1 MNSNNCSGQ
10 NVSINVNL
18 SLKNETL
25 RMLIEMANDMG
36 ASLEDVISSIT
47 EDSVIDLERL
57 QDDLGIV
64 IIPEKC
70 SKCLSLGFIIKCGF
84 KSRTGYNG
92 AYMVYGIWHMN
103 VFHGMNFFVHQETG
117 KYLNHP
123 HWPKSLNFA
132 QKGMRFFCLILF
144 NRFFTLFYSV

>member
-25 RMLIEMANDMG
+25 RMLVEMANDMG
-36 ASLEDVISSIT
+36 ASLEDVISSVT

-70 SKCLSLGFIIKCGF
+70 SK
-84 KSRTGYNG
+84 
-92 AYMVYGIWHMN
+92 
-103 VFHGMNFFVHQETG
+103 ED
-117 KYLNHP
+117 
-123 HWPKSLNFA
+123 
-132 QKGMRFFCLILF
+132 LI
-144 NRFFTLFYSV
+144 NSIQ

>member
-1 MNSNNCSGQ
+1 MNSNNRSGK

-25 RMLIEMANDMG
+25 RMLVEMANDMG
-36 ASLEDVISSIT
+36 ASLEDVISSVT

-70 SKCLSLGFIIKCGF
+70 SKQDL
-84 KSRTGYNG
+84 
-92 AYMVYGIWHMN
+92 MN
-103 VFHGMNFFVHQETG
+103 SIQ
-117 KYLNHP
+117 
-123 HWPKSLNFA
+123 
-132 QKGMRFFCLILF
+132 
-144 NRFFTLFYSV
+144 

>member
-1 MNSNNCSGQ
+1 MNSNNWSGQ

-18 SLKNETL
+18 SLKDETL

-36 ASLEDVISSIT
+36 ASIEDVISSIT

-70 SKCLSLGFIIKCGF
+70 SK
-84 KSRTGYNG
+84 
-92 AYMVYGIWHMN
+92 
-103 VFHGMNFFVHQETG
+103 ED
-117 KYLNHP
+117 
-123 HWPKSLNFA
+123 
-132 QKGMRFFCLILF
+132 LI
-144 NRFFTLFYSV
+144 NSIN

>member
-18 SLKNETL
+18 SLKDETL
-25 RMLIEMANDMG
+25 RILIEMANDMG

-64 IIPEKC
+64 IIPERC
-70 SKCLSLGFIIKCGF
+70 SK
-84 KSRTGYNG
+84 
-92 AYMVYGIWHMN
+92 
-103 VFHGMNFFVHQETG
+103 QD
-117 KYLNHP
+117 
-123 HWPKSLNFA
+123 
-132 QKGMRFFCLILF
+132 LI
-144 NRFFTLFYSV
+144 NSIQ

>member
-18 SLKNETL
+18 SLKDETL

-57 QDDLGIV
+57 QDDLDII
-64 IIPEKC
+64 IIPERC
-70 SKCLSLGFIIKCGF
+70 SK
-84 KSRTGYNG
+84 
-92 AYMVYGIWHMN
+92 
-103 VFHGMNFFVHQETG
+103 QD
-117 KYLNHP
+117 
-123 HWPKSLNFA
+123 
-132 QKGMRFFCLILF
+132 LI
-144 NRFFTLFYSV
+144 NSMQ

>member
-10 NVSINVNL
+10 DVSINVNL

-36 ASLEDVISSIT
+36 ASLEDVISSVT

-64 IIPEKC
+64 IIPERC
-70 SKCLSLGFIIKCGF
+70 SK
-84 KSRTGYNG
+84 
-92 AYMVYGIWHMN
+92 
-103 VFHGMNFFVHQETG
+103 QD
-117 KYLNHP
+117 
-123 HWPKSLNFA
+123 
-132 QKGMRFFCLILF
+132 
-144 NRFFTLFYSV
+144 

>member
-1 MNSNNCSGQ
+1 MNSNNSSGQ

-57 QDDLGIV
+57 QDDLDIV
-64 IIPEKC
+64 IIPERC
-70 SKCLSLGFIIKCGF
+70 SK
-84 KSRTGYNG
+84 
-92 AYMVYGIWHMN
+92 
-103 VFHGMNFFVHQETG
+103 QD
-117 KYLNHP
+117 
-123 HWPKSLNFA
+123 
-132 QKGMRFFCLILF
+132 LI
-144 NRFFTLFYSV
+144 NSIQ

>member
-25 RMLIEMANDMG
+25 RILVEMANDMG

-70 SKCLSLGFIIKCGF
+70 SK
-84 KSRTGYNG
+84 
-92 AYMVYGIWHMN
+92 
-103 VFHGMNFFVHQETG
+103 QD
-117 KYLNHP
+117 
-123 HWPKSLNFA
+123 
-132 QKGMRFFCLILF
+132 LI
-144 NRFFTLFYSV
+144 NSIQ

>member
-1 MNSNNCSGQ
+1 MNSNNRSSQ

-18 SLKNETL
+18 SLKDETL

-36 ASLEDVISSIT
+36 VSLEDVLSSIT

-70 SKCLSLGFIIKCGF
+70 SK
-84 KSRTGYNG
+84 
-92 AYMVYGIWHMN
+92 
-103 VFHGMNFFVHQETG
+103 QD
-117 KYLNHP
+117 
-123 HWPKSLNFA
+123 
-132 QKGMRFFCLILF
+132 LI
-144 NRFFTLFYSV
+144 NSINSK

>member
-1 MNSNNCSGQ
+1 MNSNNRSGK

-25 RMLIEMANDMG
+25 RMLVEMANDMG

-64 IIPEKC
+64 IIPERC
-70 SKCLSLGFIIKCGF
+70 SK
-84 KSRTGYNG
+84 
-92 AYMVYGIWHMN
+92 
-103 VFHGMNFFVHQETG
+103 QD
-117 KYLNHP
+117 
-123 HWPKSLNFA
+123 
-132 QKGMRFFCLILF
+132 LI
-144 NRFFTLFYSV
+144 NSIQ

>member
-1 MNSNNCSGQ
+1 MNTNNCSDQ

-18 SLKNETL
+18 SLQVETL

-70 SKCLSLGFIIKCGF
+70 SK
-84 KSRTGYNG
+84 
-92 AYMVYGIWHMN
+92 
-103 VFHGMNFFVHQETG
+103 ED
-117 KYLNHP
+117 
-123 HWPKSLNFA
+123 
-132 QKGMRFFCLILF
+132 LI
-144 NRFFTLFYSV
+144 NSIQ

>member
-18 SLKNETL
+18 TLKDETL

-64 IIPEKC
+64 IIPERC
-70 SKCLSLGFIIKCGF
+70 SK
-84 KSRTGYNG
+84 
-92 AYMVYGIWHMN
+92 
-103 VFHGMNFFVHQETG
+103 ED
-117 KYLNHP
+117 
-123 HWPKSLNFA
+123 
-132 QKGMRFFCLILF
+132 LI
-144 NRFFTLFYSV
+144 NSIQ

>member
-1 MNSNNCSGQ
+1 MNSNNCSDQ

-57 QDDLGIV
+57 QDDLCIV

-70 SKCLSLGFIIKCGF
+70 IK
-84 KSRTGYNG
+84 
-92 AYMVYGIWHMN
+92 
-103 VFHGMNFFVHQETG
+103 QD
-117 KYLNHP
+117 
-123 HWPKSLNFA
+123 
-132 QKGMRFFCLILF
+132 LI
-144 NRFFTLFYSV
+144 NSIQ